1 MPNTSAQFAL
11 GHQEQ
16 ASAGKF
22 AVVVSKPV
30 TAMGHARP
38 SIGKCIRHC
47 VGELSSHVFE
57 SCPAGVELQD
67 AYQPEQMHSET
78 KAIVQL
84 RVARDEQ

>member
-38 SIGKCIRHC
+38 SIGTCTRHS
-47 VGELSSHVFE
+47 VGELSSYDCEFY
-57 SCPAGVELQD
+57 PARAEWQGP
-67 AYQPEQMHSET
+67 Y
-78 KAIVQL
+78 
-84 RVARDEQ
+84 